1 MVSSSGRG
9 GGDSNNTAAIPGAEE
24 ETAKTNGS
32 LLTAP
37 YTRHFYPVLGVL
49 NAPQLTTDGGNSPP
63 PGSSSSNSSLQLTP
77 YARQVGR
84 SILKHFGSSS
94 SSSRTTVAAAGGEND
109 EESEGDDGQC
119 ASGWDPPTAGP
130 SRGRRWQTV
139 GFGRVDDIPRR
150 KIWRQ
155 KGGASSKKEAGD
167 PDSDL
172 SPRCAGSELWGEG
185 LMTPQWI
192 AKQQQRRPATVV
204 SLHALHQG
212 TSSGGSD
219 TLLAEELAR
228 NRVCLAAFGL
238 TYTAVVIIS
247 RAHVEEDA
255 KGTEARLTAIMQ
267 RSGLDQPQQQNLQFA
282 VCRPGSAHQFQ
293 RFVIELERRLF
304 ARAAAYYADSFV
316 RTQKKLVA
324 IPQLPVPADP
334 TSPHA
339 VYRSLHWS
347 SEARATTTRLFE
359 SDRSLVAKYSRFLP
373 LRAWLVRYHFKLA
386 VSAECAGDRDTAQ
399 RCHWMAY
406 VHLVCYL
413 AEIASGAYLPRSDG
427 NHSSQQQ
434 QSEKQQQLDVPPQ
447 RGWMWAL
454 NGGDGDGQ
462 RAHNLRMFGKR
473 WMEAI
478 ALLEAIHLRL
488 VRGWLYQ
495 SMEVAAMR
503 AKNQQ
508 SVFSV
513 SGASIASSGWAT
525 YGFGN
530 QQQQQQRPYIVA
542 PVNRSGASGSASSS
556 TAAMLGILPAS
567 PRSPGS
573 PASGA
578 PVSTAAG
585 VGSSSTTSITRNN
598 NGAGIS
604 GTNGC
609 LEPFVFSVHAGEAN
623 AATGQ
628 LMRIERARRA
638 EPKEADDNAVCF
650 LALGSETGD
659 VDLLLLQLQQKEQP
673 TAEVE
678 NTDQPW
684 WPWWPLGGMVGV
696 LDFGKTPQQQQM
708 VPMPLSQHLAAA
720 DERIPGLVLNSS
732 QDVSSASLMLPQGN
746 QLDQTMTA
754 AARQCAEHVVS
765 IARVLLLGGFGDSSS
780 YFWALVARQ
789 YRNHADLYQIAA
801 DHGVGFARQSI
812 DAPTDGKQM
821 QMLTESLV
829 QSLRVPRIYKPI
841 DTKLAS
847 RQCGPDE
854 PFAGFVFSRALSS
867 ASPTET
873 RSASSNSSCVFP
885 QWIWPESAAPLL
897 YAAALAR
904 RRQYQ
909 RLAREERVYLS
920 GTADNDNDND
930 GSDHA
935 MSAAAATPGVAST
948 YAAVWLVPE
957 QQKRRKASAGSTSAL
972 SSSAYVPLLLAA
984 ALRSVAHAD
993 TQNSAVIEQAAA
1005 EIVADFSDDGGQRH
1019 TADDALVRL
1028 IRGSR
1033 RRAIPAGAD
1042 TTDPSRMCLFL
1053 AAELA
1058 EVYAAES
1065 TSIHSARALE
1075 IFALLADRY
1084 RSEGWAILTAHALRR
1099 VLQCSKDAASGS
1111 SEIRAMVE
1119 LLSPL
1124 AVPCKKERIR
1134 MGERFKQYLAE
1145 SPDPL
1150 TVVGADQPS
1159 QQADVDP
1166 VVDELKIDMT
1176 RIYSP
1181 IGCHAHWR
1189 HWRPGPAGASPSF
1202 MAFQVVVDC
1211 TDVHVLLEPSELCI
1225 RLCSGGAGQANIRLA
1240 GGSIR
1245 NNGAEA
1251 ATEKVVVASG
1261 VDGGATT
1268 YYRDIG
1274 TVGDDGSATTT
1285 KSGSISLQLHPSS
1298 ITVFEGRL
1306 SLAED
1311 DLRRLF
1317 STASGAN
1324 TSGAHC
1330 SSVTLDSVS
1339 LYFNSGGGEWRLRMF
1354 WPTCAAAIET
1364 AGDCEFG
1371 DSYSAAVTPGRLAAS
1386 TGASSSAAMPKLLS
1400 TSGAEE
1406 NEDSALNHIERLIL
1420 CSAGISRMQ
1429 GGAGRTLGPS
1439 SQLTL
1444 APPTLG
1450 ASTEDHALRRA
1461 ICIAGPE
1468 ASLPAQRI
1476 RRWLHVSGDRDARW
1490 VQLPAP
1496 PLTSADTTSAEPAVS
1511 AYSRCRALYLPEP
1524 EPALTIAVDPHATA
1538 TTLAPA
1544 YRGEAFPVSVVVTNT
1559 HRSRSVT
1566 RLEVGVTLRSAASDD
1581 TARQQMSDLDVAAD
1595 KSHPGAAF
1603 SSPRSSTSSAN
1614 AEQQSIRPPVS
1625 AAENLLGSASDA
1637 PAVGYNNGN
1646 GNGAPWLS
1654 AARSEDNDSSAAQ
1667 QRVTVL
1673 SIDVIR
1679 QGDQTDSDP
1688 APDSLKL
1695 APGESKTVTVHVHFP
1710 PFGLSAGSAVNEEQ
1724 NQEERVPAVSL
1735 EFVARYAFDDDTEAC
1750 VSEPESGAESA
1761 WSGRATTHTNVPVI
1775 RALYAHAEALP
1786 SQPQS
1791 THSVLDGDGW
1801 LMTHTVPGSLP
1812 ATLLSAASTDGNG
1825 EFCFRRPILVTL
1837 VNKGPWEVAV
1847 KQLLL
1852 RPPLVEA
1859 ACGVNSIPMR
1869 VQLAGFS
1876 ADGAAASLAP
1886 LVVAGNG
1893 GTLKEVF
1900 WLDIYTTDVIRMP
1913 TTVSPGTLE
1922 IRWERVASEQALVP
1936 EPMPTRLWLAPL
1948 ELLVRKQV
1956 QVDMQI
1962 SAPVARVGRML
1973 TVCYRVLNPTRV
1985 VQTVETAMHAS
1996 DSFVFSGLRKTTLN
2010 ILPGHIGFLRFNLV
2024 PLASA
2029 TSAVAQNQQQQQ
2041 PVEYAPGHAVL
2052 GLMGRAASATAA
2064 VALPGSNLTGL
2075 GWTALPRLDVRLVSD
2090 TSGDNDDDSSVLT
2103 REASA
2108 ASVAGGE
2115 GRRSTGAL
2123 QSQITR
2129 APSSAL
2135 GQRNRFSPP
2144 ALSAPP
2150 PSRATLLS
2158 SGSRTADATLLLARR
2173 ARKAVVALSGL
2184 EIPSDNENEDENE
2197 NEAEERVD
2205 VLLSPGL
2212 ARSCVDLVPDYF
2224 VQPTMATGGG
2234 ESDVDSDY
2242 DYDGSEDDAAPALA
2256 AVPAD
2261 ARDAASPV
2269 VLRYDQTTIF
2279 CFP

>member
-1 MVSSSGRG
+1 MVTSSSRG
-9 GGDSNNTAAIPGAEE
+9 GGNNNTAAIPEAEE
-24 ETAKTNGS
+24 ETVKTNSS

-49 NAPQLTTDGGNSPP
+49 NAPQLTTNGGNSPP
-63 PGSSSSNSSLQLTP
+63 TDSSSSNSSLQLTP

-84 SILKHFGSSS
+84 SILKHFGGSS

-109 EESEGDDGQC
+109 EEGESDDGQC

-155 KGGASSKKEAGD
+155 KGGGASSKKEAGD
-167 PDSDL
+167 PDPDL
-172 SPRCAGSELWGEG
+172 SPRCTGSELWGEG

-212 TSSGGSD
+212 ASSGGSD

-267 RSGLDQPQQQNLQFA
+267 RSGLDQPQQQNQQFA

-324 IPQLPVPADP
+324 TPQLPVPADP

-347 SEARATTTRLFE
+347 SEARATTARLFE

-386 VSAECAGDRDTAQ
+386 VFAECAGDRDTAQ

-413 AEIASGAYLPRSDG
+413 AEIASGAYLPPSD
-427 NHSSQQQ
+427 NHSNQQHL
-434 QSEKQQQLDVPPQ
+434 EKQQQQQQDEPPQ

-454 NGGDGDGQ
+454 NGSDGDGQ

-513 SGASIASSGWAT
+513 SGASVSSSGWAT

-530 QQQQQQRPYIVA
+530 QQQQQRPYIVA
-542 PVNRSGASGSASSS
+542 PVNRSGASGSSSSS

-578 PVSTAAG
+578 PVSAVSG
-585 VGSSSTTSITRNN
+585 IGNSSSTTSITSNS

-623 AATGQ
+623 AATEQ

-638 EPKEADDNAVCF
+638 ESKEADDNAVCF

-659 VDLLLLQLQQKEQP
+659 VDLLLLQQQQQKEQP
-673 TAEVE
+673 TAAAE
-678 NTDQPW
+678 NSDQPW

-696 LDFGKTPQQQQM
+696 LDFGKTPQQQQL
-708 VPMPLSQHLAAA
+708 VPMPFRQHLAAA

-732 QDVSSASLMLPQGN
+732 QDVTSASLMLPQGN
-746 QLDQTMTA
+746 QFDHTMTA
-754 AARQCAEHVVS
+754 AARQCAEHIVS

-801 DHGVGFARQSI
+801 DHGVGFARQSM
-812 DAPTDGKQM
+812 DAPTDSKQM
-821 QMLTESLV
+821 QMLLTESLV
-829 QSLRVPRIYKPI
+829 QSLRIPRVYKPI
-841 DTKLAS
+841 DTKLVS
-847 RQCGPDE
+847 RQCGLDE
-854 PFAGFVFSRALSS
+854 PFAGFVFSRALSG
-867 ASPTET
+867 ASPTDT
-873 RSASSNSSCVFP
+873 RSASNNGSCVFP
-885 QWIWPESAAPLL
+885 QWMWPESAAPLL

-920 GTADNDNDND
+920 GTTDNDNDND

-957 QQKRRKASAGSTSAL
+957 QQKRRRASAESTNAL
-972 SSSAYVPLLLAA
+972 SSSACVPLLAA
-984 ALRSVAHAD
+984 ALRSVARMD
-993 TQNSAVIEQAAA
+993 TRNSAVIDQAAA

-1019 TADDALVRL
+1019 SADDALVRL

-1033 RRAIPAGAD
+1033 RRTIPAEAD

-1058 EVYAAES
+1058 DAYADES
-1065 TSIHSARALE
+1065 TAIHSARALE

-1099 VLQCSKDAASGS
+1099 VLRCSKGAASGS
-1111 SEIRAMVE
+1111 SEMRAMVE

-1124 AVPCKKERIR
+1124 VVPCKEERIR

-1159 QQADVDP
+1159 QQTNVGS

-1181 IGCHAHWR
+1181 IACHVHWR
-1189 HWRPGPAGASPSF
+1189 HWQPGPAGALSSF

-1225 RLCSGGAGQANIRLA
+1225 RLCGGGAGQANIRLA
-1240 GGSIR
+1240 GGGSSDDSSSK
-1245 NNGAEA
+1245 GAEA
-1251 ATEKVVVASG
+1251 AAEEVVVASD
-1261 VDGGATT
+1261 VDSGGAT

-1274 TVGDDGSATTT
+1274 TVGDDGSATAT
-1285 KSGSISLQLHPSS
+1285 KSGSLSLQLHPCS

-1317 STASGAN
+1317 STTSGAN
-1324 TSGAHC
+1324 TSSAHC

-1339 LYFNSGGGEWRLRMF
+1339 LYFNNGGGEWRLRML

-1364 AGDCEFG
+1364 MGDCEFG

-1386 TGASSSAAMPKLLS
+1386 TGASSSAAMPTLLLNG
-1400 TSGAEE
+1400 GAEE
-1406 NEDSALNHIERLIL
+1406 NEDAALNHIERLIL

-1450 ASTEDHALRRA
+1450 ASTEDLALRRA
-1461 ICIAGPE
+1461 MYIAGPA

-1476 RRWLHVSGDRDARW
+1476 RRWLHVSSDRDGRW

-1496 PLTSADTTSAEPAVS
+1496 PLASADTASAEPAVS

-1559 HRSRSVT
+1559 HRSRSVI
-1566 RLEVGVTLRSAASDD
+1566 RLELGVALLSAASDD
-1581 TARQQMSDLDVAAD
+1581 IARQQMSDLDVAAD

-1614 AEQQSIRPPVS
+1614 ANQQPIRPPIS
-1625 AAENLLGSASDA
+1625 AADNLLGSASDA

-1646 GNGAPWLS
+1646 GNGNGAPWLS
-1654 AARSEDNDSSAAQ
+1654 AAGSESNDSSASQ
-1667 QRVTVL
+1667 QRVAVL
-1673 SIDVIR
+1673 SIDMMR
-1679 QGDQTDSDP
+1679 DGDQIDSD
-1688 APDSLKL
+1688 AASGSLKL

-1710 PFGLSAGSAVNEEQ
+1710 PFGLSAGSATKEEQ
-1724 NQEERVPAVSL
+1724 NQEELVSAVSL
-1735 EFVARYAFDDDTEAC
+1735 EFAARYAFEDDTDAC
-1750 VSEPESGAESA
+1750 LSEPEPGAESA
-1761 WSGRATTHTNVPVI
+1761 WSGRVTTHTNVPVI

-1786 SQPQS
+1786 SQPPS
-1791 THSVLDGDGW
+1791 AHSVLDGDGR

-1812 ATLLSAASTDGNG
+1812 ATLLSATSTDGNG
-1825 EFCFRRPILVTL
+1825 EFCFRRPIVVTL
-1837 VNKGPWEVAV
+1837 VNKGPWAVAV

-1869 VQLAGFS
+1869 VQLAGS
-1876 ADGAAASLAP
+1876 SVDGAATSLAP
-1886 LVVAGNG
+1886 LVVAGDG
-1893 GTLKEVF
+1893 GTLKQVF
-1900 WLDIYTTDVIRMP
+1900 WLDIFTTDVIRMP

-1922 IRWERVASEQALVP
+1922 IRWERVMSERTLVP

-2010 ILPGHIGFLRFNLV
+2010 ILPGHVGFLRFNLV
-2024 PLASA
+2024 PLVSA
-2029 TSAVAQNQQQQQ
+2029 SAVAQNQQQNQQQ

-2052 GLMGRAASATAA
+2052 GLMGRAASSAA
-2064 VALPGSNLTGL
+2064 ALPGSNLTGL

-2090 TSGDNDDDSSVLT
+2090 SNDDNDDDNSVPT
-2103 REASA
+2103 RENSA
-2108 ASVAGGE
+2108 ANVAGGE
-2115 GRRSTGAL
+2115 DRRSTSVV
-2123 QSQITR
+2123 QSQMTR

-2158 SGSRTADATLLLARR
+2158 ASSRTPDATLLLARR

-2184 EIPSDNENEDENE
+2184 EIPSDSVDENEDE
-2197 NEAEERVD
+2197 AD

-2224 VQPTMATGGG
+2224 VQPTMAIGGG

-2242 DYDGSEDDAAPALA
+2242 DGSEDSAAPALVA
-2256 AVPAD
+2256 MPAD
-2261 ARDAASPV
+2261 ARDAASSV

-2279 CFP
+2279 CVP